1 MRYRLSDIPD
11 LLRSPIGRF
20 QLLVSVYLTLWP
32 VLSRL
37 AILYRRTFAR
47 RTRVVTV
54 VGSFG
59 KTTTTRALATIL
71 GASPWDGDGNALTS
85 VAMAVFGIRPCDRH
99 AVIEIGIE
107 KPGEMASYAHMVRP
121 DITVVTSIGSE
132 HNTSL
137 GTLEMTREEKAEM
150 VRIVS
155 PSGLVVLNGDDPN
168 VRWMRGQTQAQVV
181 TFGFEE
187 TNDVWASDVSL
198 EDWPSGTRFTLHTH
212 GETRD
217 LRIRLIGRPMVYPIL
232 AAVAV
237 ALAEGFTLDQIQPGL
252 EALSPTPGR
261 LEPVQLQN
269 GAMILRDDYKSALET
284 VEAALDVLAEIPAK
298 RRIVVLG
305 QVTEPPGEQGPI
317 YRHLGERV
325 GSIASRA
332 IFICDRRDSACSAGA
347 TSAGMQRSA
356 IVKTGRDMF
365 KAIEV
370 LQDDLGPGDVVLIK
384 GRITERLDR
393 ITLALMGRTVSC
405 RIGSCKTR
413 ILRCDRCP
421 MLEHGWDQSR
431 PVI

>member
-1 MRYRLSDIPD
+1 MR
-11 LLRSPIGRF
+11 RF
-20 QLLVSVYLTLWP
+20 
-32 VLSRL
+32 
-37 AILYRRTFAR
+37 ANLYRRTFAR
-47 RTRVVTV
+47 HARVVTV

-59 KTTTTRALATIL
+59 KTTTTRALMAIL
-71 GASPWDGDGNALTS
+71 GVIPRHGYANALS
-85 VAMAVFGIRPCDRH
+85 AVAQAVFSIRLGDRH
-99 AVIEIGIE
+99 AVIEVGIE
-107 KPGEMASYAHMVRP
+107 KPGEMAPYAHMVQP
-121 DITVVTSIGSE
+121 NITVVTSIGSE

-168 VRWMRGQTQAQVV
+168 VRWMRGQTQAKVI
-181 TFGFEE
+181 TYGFENP
-187 TNDVWASDVSL
+187 NDVWASDVSL
-198 EDWPSGTRFTLHTH
+198 EDWPNGTRFTLHAG

-217 LRIRLIGRPMVYPIL
+217 FHIRLIGRPMIYPIL

-237 ALAEGFTLDQIQPGL
+237 ALAEGFTLSQIQPGL

-261 LEPVQLQN
+261 LEPVLLRN

-317 YRHLGERV
+317 YRHLGERI

-347 TSAGMQRSA
+347 TAAGMPRSA
-356 IVKTGRDMF
+356 IVKTGRDLF
-365 KAIEV
+365 KAIEA
-370 LQDDLGPGDVVLIK
+370 LQGDLGPGDAVLIK

-393 ITLALMGRTVSC
+393 IALALMGRTVNCRIDSC
-405 RIGSCKTR
+405 RTR
-413 ILRCDRCP
+413 IVRCDRCP
-421 MLEHGWDQSR
+421 MLECGWDQSR
-431 PVI
+431 RVI